1 MINLQ
6 SLCLRLWL
14 CIPALLFSVFLSS
27 SSKAVDCS
35 TDTVG
40 LCTPTIEEIIDETVT
55 ETIQYEADG
64 YTVTT
69 ETITD
74 TTTTTVAN
82 EDSGDILDGD
92 NNYVSSTKEGD
103 MDSDWGGQGPASMP
117 TGNNCFGL
125 GTDKCA
131 QITGSGNSTSTMGVD
146 GMGTTFINT
155 VDISDLDI
163 NYGGKTNYTIKVDK
177 QDAEDRIY
185 MHITGKNGNTNVF
198 SGTDI
203 LSESGVASGYEAY
216 SGGFDFNG
224 KITTLIIE
232 VGGRDINL
240 AIGPL
245 FDDVT
250 VNVLYNTI
258 NTIVQQSITSV
269 EMWVAQGGSTETETI
284 TIVENIFEHND
295 IIEAPDGDMYFEPE
309 FEEPDMEMSYEI
321 VEIEMEMEMNFDM
334 DFEFD
339 MPDID
344 MPDMEMNMDMATVE
358 IEMEM
363 EMNMEMD
370 FEMEMEMDM
379 DMPEPME
386 MAEIDMPEPDMEMP
400 DMDMDMETPEIEMD
414 MDTEMPETDMDM
426 SEPEMEPEMEV
437 EPEPTTEPEP
447 EMEEP
452 VNEPEPETEA
462 EPEPADEPSEEPAD
476 EPKEEME
483 EEPEPEKGAPEA
495 DADEDQPEDMEESE
509 DKGEAEEK
517 PVKKPESK
525 KEKAAK
531 KIVKKMG
538 DKGRYD
544 SQNQLKTLIVM
555 QVLGNTKT
563 FFESQQQLND
573 RAGFFTDESLPD
585 AVISDNNIAGYFLFA
600 GSDGLM
606 NEMVMQQWQK

>member
-1 MINLQ
+1 
-6 SLCLRLWL
+6 LRLWL
-14 CIPALLFSVFLSS
+14 CILASLFSVFLSFS
-27 SSKAVDCS
+27 SQAVDCS

-40 LCTPTIEEIIDETVT
+40 LCTPTIEEIIDETIT
-55 ETIQYEADG
+55 ETIEYEADG

-69 ETITD
+69 ETTTV
-74 TTTTTVAN
+74 TTTTTVDN

-92 NNYVSSTKEGD
+92 NNYVISNKEGD
-103 MDSDWGGQGPASMP
+103 MDIDWGGQGSASMP
-117 TGNNCFGL
+117 SGNSCYNL

-131 QITGSGNSTSTMGVD
+131 QITGSGNSTSAMGVD

-163 NYGGKTNYTIKVDK
+163 EYGGKTNYTIKVDK
-177 QDAEDRIY
+177 RDAEDRIY

-216 SGGFDFNG
+216 SGGFDFSG

-258 NTIVQQSITSV
+258 NTIVQESITSV
-269 EMWVAQGGSTETETI
+269 EMWVAYGGSTETEVI
-284 TIVENIFEHND
+284 DIIENIFEHND
-295 IIEAPDGDMYFEPE
+295 IVTSPDGDINIEPE
-309 FEEPDMEMSYEI
+309 FEETDMEVSYEM
-321 VEIEMEMEMNFDM
+321 VEIEMEMELPAMEIEM
-334 DFEFD
+334 PEMEMD
-339 MPDID
+339 MPEI
-344 MPDMEMNMDMATVE
+344 EVASVETE

-363 EMNMEMD
+363 EM
-370 FEMEMEMDM
+370 
-379 DMPEPME
+379 
-386 MAEIDMPEPDMEMP
+386 DMEMP
-400 DMDMDMETPEIEMD
+400 
-414 MDTEMPETDMDM
+414 
-426 SEPEMEPEMEV
+426 EPEMKV
-437 EPEPTTEPEP
+437 EAEPTTEPEP

-452 VNEPEPETEA
+452 VNEPETKA
-462 EPEPADEPSEEPAD
+462 EPEPADEPAD
-476 EPKEEME
+476 EPKEDVA
-483 EEPEPEKGAPEA
+483 EEPEPEESAPET
-495 DADEDQPEDMEESE
+495 DADEDKPEDMEETE
-509 DKGEAEEK
+509 DKSEAEEK

-563 FFESQQQLND
+563 FFDSQQQLND

>member
-1 MINLQ
+1 MGKNFSNL
-6 SLCLRLWL
+6 LYWVWL
-14 CIPALLFSVFLSS
+14 CILVSWHSPL
-27 SSKAVDCS
+27 KAVDCS

-40 LCTPTIEEIIDETVT
+40 LCSPTIEEIIDETST

-69 ETITD
+69 ETTTV

-92 NNYVSSTKEGD
+92 NDYVATSKEGD
-103 MDSDWGGQGPASMP
+103 MDVDWGGQGPANMP
-117 TGNNCFGL
+117 SGNSCFGL
-125 GTDKCA
+125 GADKCA
-131 QITGSGNSTSTMGVD
+131 QITGSGNSTSTMGVS

-163 NYGGKTNYTIKVDK
+163 THGGKTNYTIKVDK
-177 QDAEDRIY
+177 QDAQDRIY
-185 MHITGKNGNTNVF
+185 MHITGKNGNTSVF

-203 LSESGVASGYEAY
+203 LSESGVASGYQEY
-216 SGGFDFNG
+216 EGGFDFAGTIN
-224 KITTLIIE
+224 TLIIE
-232 VGGRDINL
+232 IGGRDINL

-269 EMWVAQGGSTETETI
+269 EMWVAYGGSTETEVI
-284 TIVENIFEHND
+284 DIIENIFEHND
-295 IIEAPDGDMYFEPE
+295 VIEAPDGDMYFEPE
-309 FEEPDMEMSYEI
+309 FDEPDMDMSYDT
-321 VEIEMEMEMNFDM
+321 VEIEMEFEM

-339 MPDID
+339 MPDLE
-344 MPDMEMNMDMATVE
+344 MPDMEMDMEMEITTV
-358 IEMEM
+358 EMEM

-370 FEMEMEMDM
+370 LDM
-379 DMPEPME
+379 DMPEPIE
-386 MAEIDMPEPDMEMP
+386 MAE
-400 DMDMDMETPEIEMD
+400 MDMDMPEIEMD

-426 SEPEMEPEMEV
+426 SEPEVEPEMEV

-452 VNEPEPETEA
+452 VNEPEPETET
-462 EPEPADEPSEEPAD
+462 EPEPADEPAD
-476 EPKEEME
+476 EPKEDVA
-483 EEPEPEKGAPEA
+483 EEPEAEESVSETEA
-495 DADEDQPEDMEESE
+495 DEEQPEDMEEPE

-573 RAGFFTDESLPD
+573 RAGFFSDESLPD
-585 AVISDNNIAGYFLFA
+585 AFINDNNIASYFLFA

-606 NEMVMQQWQK
+606 DEMVMQQWQK